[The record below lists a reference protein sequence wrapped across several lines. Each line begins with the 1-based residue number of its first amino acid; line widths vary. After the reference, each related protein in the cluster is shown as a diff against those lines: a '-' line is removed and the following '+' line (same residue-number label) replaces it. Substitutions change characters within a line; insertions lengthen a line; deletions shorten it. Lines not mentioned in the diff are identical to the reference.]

1 MRRPPAQPG
10 APDDQPLG
18 VAPAPRRHT
27 RDRWWI
33 RPLVLL
39 MVVAGGAAVVA
50 WVGIPSIE
58 GIRAGVRAAGW
69 AGPAGY
75 AALYAALTLT
85 PAPATVLSVGAGV
98 LFGIPGGLAVV
109 MAGAVVGAAGAFG
122 LSRALGRQAV
132 QRVDSDRLR
141 RLDAL
146 VTRRGLLAVI
156 GVRLFPLLPF
166 GPLNYAC
173 GLTGVRPR
181 DYLLGTAIGILPAAT
196 AFVTIGAYGST
207 PGSVPFVLAAGAMV
221 LLTVAGMVAARR
233 RRSGL
238 PDRAQPTR

>member
-1 MRRPPAQPG
+1 
-10 APDDQPLG
+10 
-18 VAPAPRRHT
+18 
-27 RDRWWI
+27 
-33 RPLVLL
+33 
-39 MVVAGGAAVVA
+39 MVVAGGAAVAVSI
-50 WVGIPSIE
+50 GIPSIDD
-58 GIRAGVRAAGW
+58 IRAGVSAAGW

-85 PAPATVLSVGAGV
+85 PAPATVLSVGAGL

-109 MAGAVVGAAGAFG
+109 MVGALVGATAAFG
-122 LSRALGRQAV
+122 LSRTLGRQAV

-146 VTRRGLLAVI
+146 VARRGLLAVI

-173 GLTGVRPR
+173 GLTAVRAR
-181 DYLLGTAIGILPAAT
+181 DYLVGTAIGILPAAT

-221 LLTVAGMVAARR
+221 LLTVAGTVAVRR

-238 PDRAQPTR
+238 RDRAQPTR

>member
-1 MRRPPAQPG
+1 
-10 APDDQPLG
+10 
-18 VAPAPRRHT
+18 
-27 RDRWWI
+27 
-33 RPLVLL
+33 
-39 MVVAGGAAVVA
+39 MVVAGGAAVAVSI
-50 WVGIPSIE
+50 GIPSIDD
-58 GIRAGVRAAGW
+58 IRAGVSAAGW

-85 PAPATVLSVGAGV
+85 PAPATVLSVGAGL

-109 MAGAVVGAAGAFG
+109 MVGALVGATAAFG
-122 LSRALGRQAV
+122 LSRTLGRQAV

-146 VTRRGLLAVI
+146 VARRGLLAVI

-173 GLTGVRPR
+173 GLTAVRAR
-181 DYLLGTAIGILPAAT
+181 DYLVGTAIGILPAAT

-221 LLTVAGMVAARR
+221 LLTVAGTVAARR

-238 PDRAQPTR
+238 RDRAQPTR